1 MANKKELEQMP
12 VTEVISWQEYNERK
26 ATVSGR
32 GFGGGTAIIPTLAM
46 LQQNVDKISGK
57 PTYEGVIIPKLI
69 NEQRVDV
76 IYNSEYVA
84 DYFVNL
90 LGAINAIA
98 INEDSG
104 DIQFTSIWDRFF
116 DKETGSIAKFAE
128 TIISRRAQEEE
139 SKKAKIFMSQFPGMS
154 FDQAV
159 ELVRAAKKAA
169 SANTTQATAASSDA
183 EVLTVHA
190 NGKERVKAASK

>member
-1 MANKKELEQMP
+1 MVAKKELEQMP
-12 VTEVISWQEYNERK
+12 VTGVITWQEYNDRK
-26 ATVSGR
+26 STITGR
-32 GFGGGTAIIPTLAM
+32 GFGGGTQIIPTLAM

-57 PTYEGVIIPKLI
+57 PTYEGCLIPKLI
-69 NEQRVDV
+69 GESRYDV
-76 IYNSEYVA
+76 IFDSAYVA

-90 LGAINAIA
+90 LGSINAIS
-98 INEDSG
+98 INEDDGS
-104 DIQFTSIWDRFF
+104 IQFTSIWDRFF

-154 FDQAV
+154 LEQAI

-169 SANTTQATAASSDA
+169 SANTTQTSATSSDA
-183 EVLTVHA
+183 EVPTVHA

>member
-1 MANKKELEQMP
+1 MANKKEIEQMP
-12 VTEVISWQEYNERK
+12 VAETITWQEYNERK
-26 ATVSGR
+26 SSISGR
-32 GFGGGTAIIPTLAM
+32 GFGGGTPIVPTLAM

-69 NEQRVDV
+69 GESRYDV
-76 IYNSEYVA
+76 IYDSAYVA

-90 LGAINAIA
+90 LGAINALTIDEA
-98 INEDSG
+98 TGEV
-104 DIQFTSIWDRFF
+104 QFTSIWDRFF
-116 DKETGSIAKFAE
+116 DKQSGSIAKFAE

-154 FDQAV
+154 LEQAI

-169 SANTTQATAASSDA
+169 NSNTSPITSKSAVPEVESVAS
-183 EVLTVHA
+183 
-190 NGKERVKAASK
+190 NGKEKVVAKAK

>member
-46 LQQNVDKISGK
+46 LQQNVDRISGK

-90 LGAINAIA
+90 FGQINAIT
-98 INEDSG
+98 IDEDSAEV
-104 DIQFTSIWDRFF
+104 QFTPIWDRFF
-116 DKETGSIAKFAE
+116 DKQEGTVAKFAK
-128 TIISRRAQEEE
+128 TIISRKAIEEE
-139 SKKAKIFMSQFPGMS
+139 SKKARIFMSQFPGMS
-154 FDQAV
+154 LEQAI

-169 SANTTQATAASSDA
+169 SANTTQTTATSSDA

-190 NGKERVKAASK
+190 NGKERVKTASK